1 MYYEK
6 VGLRTLIFYCQAVAI
21 IAGTYI
27 VLVQQKVFRF
37 TDEDTEL
44 IYINLSIP
52 IALLFLSCAVQV
64 GFTAVMQA
72 AYQDERIFPFSK
84 KASAINIII
93 FASKTASI
101 GAPFVNE
108 ADEPIPIIVII
119 VLSIVTIGLAMFY
132 KSKEELDSM

>member
-1 MYYEK
+1 M
-6 VGLRTLIFYCQAVAI
+6 
-21 IAGTYI
+21 
-27 VLVQQKVFRF
+27 RF
-37 TDEDTEL
+37 ADDDTEL

-72 AYQDERIFPFSK
+72 AYQDERIFPFST

-93 FASKTASI
+93 FASKSASI

-108 ADEPIPIIVII
+108 ADEPIPIIVIV
-119 VLSIVTIGLAMFY
+119 VLSIITIALAAFY